1 MVPVFKGYYT
11 SPLGILE
18 ICATGSFLIAVK
30 FLAEEVVCNVGE
42 IEGSALIDMAMQQLT
57 EYFEDR
63 RKQFDLPLAFE
74 GTEFQ
79 QKVWKELTKI
89 PFGQTLSYGRLA
101 ELLGSKQLVRAVGT
115 ANGRNPIGI
124 IVPCHRVIGVQGDLV
139 GYAGGLWRK
148 QWLLEHEGSQKLLP
162 W

>member
-1 MVPVFKGYYT
+1 MAKYTGYYQ
-11 SPLGILE
+11 SPLGMLE
-18 ICATGSFLIAVK
+18 IKANSDALVSVQFLS
-30 FLAEEVVCNVGE
+30 EEVVRTIGE
-42 IEGSALIDMAMQQLT
+42 IMSPLVEETIRQLRA
-57 EYFEDR
+57 YFEGTL
-63 RKQFDLPLAFE
+63 KQFDLPLEFI

-89 PFGQTLSYGRLA
+89 SFGQTVSYGRLA
-101 ELLGSKQLVRAVGT
+101 DLLGSRQLVRAVGS
-115 ANGRNPIGI
+115 ANGKNPIGI
-124 IVPCHRVIGVQGDLV
+124 IVPCHRVIGNQGDLV

>member
-1 MVPVFKGYYT
+1 MAKYTGYYQ
-11 SPLGILE
+11 SPLGMLE
-18 ICATGSFLIAVK
+18 IKANNDALVSVQFLS
-30 FLAEEVVCNVGE
+30 EEVVSTIGE
-42 IEGSALIDMAMQQLT
+42 IMESPLVEETIRQLT
-57 EYFEDR
+57 AYFEGTL
-63 RKQFDLPLAFE
+63 KQFDLPLEFI

-89 PFGQTLSYGRLA
+89 SFGQTVSYGRLA
-101 ELLGSKQLVRAVGT
+101 DLLGSRQLVRAVGS
-115 ANGRNPIGI
+115 ANGKNPIGI
-124 IVPCHRVIGVQGDLV
+124 IVPCHRVIGNQGDLV